1 MIYIKLDAMM
11 NLTITR
17 NGPVHRGDNLFEN
30 LIYLIPKNLNGIDPF
45 DTDVCLSYIR
55 PDGVADI
62 VTLEPLAEMYNE
74 GYYQYVIPVTMAMT
88 KYPGEIRTWLIIVEK
103 GFEPEESVIAKSD
116 ECIIRVMDSE
126 NLRNLFDDDKVDSLF
141 QITDADLEH
150 LEVIDGGWI
159 IDVYGG
165 EKYAG
170 SKGQMIL
177 NGELDYIVDG
187 GNAE

>member
-1 MIYIKLDAMM
+1 MIYIKLDQMM

-17 NGPVHRGDNLFEN
+17 TGPVHRGDNLFEN
-30 LIYLIPKNLNGIDPF
+30 LIYLIPKNLNGLDPI

-55 PDGVADI
+55 PDGIADI

-74 GYYQYVIPVTMAMT
+74 DYYRYVIPVTMAMT
-88 KYPGEIRTWLIIVEK
+88 KYPGELRTWLIIVEK
-103 GFEPEESVIAKSD
+103 GFEPEESIIAKSD
-116 ECIIRVMDSE
+116 ECIIHVSDSKD
-126 NLRNLFDDDKVDSLF
+126 LRELFDDDKVESVF
-141 QITDADLEH
+141 VFTDADLEH

-159 IDVYGG
+159 VDVYGG

-170 SKGQMIL
+170 SKAQMIL